1 MMKLKAFKLLVC
13 LILFPTLS
21 YTQVSVFGKVYDKE
35 SNIGLPQVEIYNESG
50 DLLGKTDSNG
60 LYKFTYSKPK
70 LTLIY
75 FNYGFIPFKKKVLL
89 NGLQLE
95 DVALE
100 ESTEQLSEVQILAG
114 KQKLFSIKRLKDVE
128 GTAIYAGKKTEVIL
142 VDNLMA
148 NLASNNARQIYSQIV
163 GLNIYQNDDAGLQL
177 NIGGRGLDPNRTS
190 NFNTRQNNYDI
201 SADVLGYPESYYSPP
216 TESLSEIQVIRGAA
230 SLQYGTQFGGLVN
243 FKTKSPNPIKP
254 LEVVIRNTFGSNQL
268 YTNFTSFSGTSNK
281 LSYYAYVNYKKGDGF
296 RPNSEF
302 ESKNIFSHFKYA
314 FSPETTLALEITYL
328 DYLAQQ
334 AGGLNDRMFTS
345 DPYQSVRSRN
355 WFKVNWLLYNA
366 KFTHSFS
373 EQTKFSFNFF
383 GLNASR
389 DAIGFRTNRVDQ
401 IDSFEERDLIKGEFR
416 NFGFESRILHEY
428 KLLGK
433 KSKVLLGT
441 KFYKANNSNSQG
453 PGSNGSG
460 PDFSF
465 KTEQYPDYQS
475 QSAYDYPN
483 LNTAF
488 FGEQIIYLKENLSVT
503 PGFRIE
509 YIKTESEGY
518 YKNIN
523 LDAAGN
529 LLLNETIYSND
540 TRRRSFVL
548 FGIGSSYKPSRYLE
562 VYNNI
567 SQNYRSVTF
576 ADISIVNPAFVINPD
591 ITDEKGYNLDIGVRG
606 VFKKIVSYDLSA
618 FMLYY
623 NDRIGFV
630 QKVFQDG
637 NVKSERGNVGNAVI
651 YGLETLVD
659 FNLIKLFD
667 IDYDYAASLFVNTS
681 FIDSNYKSS
690 SINGITGKKVEFVP
704 RINLKSGLK
713 LSYKDFTSSIQYT
726 YMSEQFTDASNSVK
740 SNLSGVI
747 GIIPSYD
754 VLDFAFSYKYENFKI
769 ESGINNLLDTSYFTR
784 RATGYP
790 GPGIIPSPPRNWYV
804 TLEFKF

>member
-1 MMKLKAFKLLVC
+1 MKSKDFKILLFF
-13 LILFPTLS
+13 ILLPFLCYS
-21 YTQVSVFGKVYDKE
+21 QVIVFGKVYDKE
-35 SNIGLPQVEIYNESG
+35 FKKGLNQVEIYNEQG
-50 DLLGKTDSNG
+50 DLLAKTDSNG
-60 LYKFTYSKPK
+60 FYKFTSSKIK
-70 LTLIY
+70 LNLIY
-75 FNYGFIPFKKKVLL
+75 FKYGFIPFKKNTLL
-89 NGLQLE
+89 NGLKST

-100 ESTEQLSEVQILAG
+100 ESAEQLSEVQILAS

-128 GTAIYAGKKTEVIL
+128 GTAIFAGKKTEVIL
-142 VDNLMA
+142 VDNLTA
-148 NLASNNARQIYSQIV
+148 NLATNNTRQIYSQIA

-216 TESLSEIQVIRGAA
+216 SESLSEIQVIRGAA

-254 LEVVIRNTFGSNQL
+254 LEVVVRNTFGSNHL
-268 YTNFTSFSGTSNK
+268 YTNFTSLSGTSNK
-281 LSYYAYVNYKKGDGF
+281 LSYYAYVNYKKGNGF

-302 ESKNIFSHFKYA
+302 ESKNIFSHFEYA
-314 FSPETTLALEITYL
+314 FSQKSNLSIEFTYL
-328 DYLAQQ
+328 NYLAQQ
-334 AGGLNDRMFTS
+334 AGGLNDRMFNS
-345 DPYQSVRSRN
+345 DPNQSVRSRN

-366 KFTHSFS
+366 KFTHNFS

-401 IDSFEERDLIKGEFR
+401 IDSFEERDLIKGKFR

-428 KLLGK
+428 KFLGK
-433 KSKVLLGT
+433 KSKILLGT
-441 KFYKANNSNSQG
+441 KFYKANNSNIQG
-453 PGSNGSG
+453 PGSIGSG

-465 KTEQYPDYQS
+465 KTEQHPDYQA

-483 LNTAF
+483 LNTAL
-488 FGEQIIYLKENLSVT
+488 FGEQIFYLKENLSVT

-509 YIKTESEGY
+509 YIKTASDGY

-529 LLLNETIYSND
+529 LLLNETINSNEI
-540 TRRRSFVL
+540 RKRSFIL
-548 FGIGSSYKPSRYLE
+548 LGIGTSYKPSKYIE

-576 ADISIVNPAFVINPD
+576 ADISIVNPAFVINPN

-606 VFKKIVSYDLSA
+606 VFKKIVSYDLSG

-630 QKVFQDG
+630 QKVFEDG
-637 NVKSERGNVGNAVI
+637 NIKSERGNVGNAVI
-651 YGLETLVD
+651 YGLESLVD
-659 FNLIKLFD
+659 FNLIRLFD
-667 IDYDYAASLFVNTS
+667 INLDYGASFFVNTS
-681 FIDSNYKSS
+681 LIDSQYKKS

-704 RINLKSGLK
+704 KINLKSGIK
-713 LSYKDFTSSIQYT
+713 FSYKDFTSSIQYT
-726 YMSEQFTDASNSVK
+726 YMSEQFTDATNSVK

-754 VLDFAFSYKYENFKI
+754 ILDVAFSYKYKNVKI
-769 ESGINNLLDTSYFTR
+769 ESGINNLFDTSYFTR

-790 GPGIIPSPPRNWYV
+790 GPGIIPSPLRNWYV